1 LFESKYEGSDGIER
15 NSPFNNGYVVN
26 LLGGKEF
33 KIGKTKNNIFAINS
47 KLTTAGG
54 RYYTPVDLEASVA
67 NGFEIRDD
75 ENAFSQQFD
84 AYFRLDVRFSIQLNS
99 TKKKRSHQFYFDFQN
114 VTNNENVFSRD
125 YNRLTQ
131 RVDQVDQLGFA
142 PDFGYR
148 FTF

>member
-1 LFESKYEGSDGIER
+1 
-15 NSPFNNGYVVN
+15 
-26 LLGGKEF
+26 
-33 KIGKTKNNIFAINS
+33 
-47 KLTTAGG
+47 
-54 RYYTPVDLEASVA
+54 LEASVA

-99 TKKKRSHQFYFDFQN
+99 TKKKRSHQFYVDFQN

-131 RVDQVDQLGFA
+131 RVDQVNQLGFA